1 MMIDVGKIGNG
12 FTNDIMVWY
21 HVDEGFYVRGG
32 VLMPRDYHKAYEQ
45 IKDKKKLIGVQVYT
59 QTAEDF
65 KAKCYLNETTPN
77 AFLKACI
84 DAYLNNSLSYENGK
98 LEMK

>member
-1 MMIDVGKIGNG
+1 
-12 FTNDIMVWY
+12 
-21 HVDEGFYVRGG
+21 
-32 VLMPRDYHKAYEQ
+32 MPRDYHKAYEQ

-84 DAYLNNSLSYENGK
+84 AVGTQPDFFVYPGEPHNMRGHQSTHLHERISRYFDDYLK
-98 LEMK
+98 W

>member
-1 MMIDVGKIGNG
+1 M
-12 FTNDIMVWY
+12 
-21 HVDEGFYVRGG
+21 RGG

-65 KAKCYLNETTPN
+65 KAKCYLNDITQ
-77 AFLKACI
+77 ADFLKACI
-84 DAYLNNSLSYENGK
+84 DAYLDNSLTYENGK
-98 LEMK
+98 LNMK

>member
-1 MMIDVGKIGNG
+1 M
-12 FTNDIMVWY
+12 
-21 HVDEGFYVRGG
+21 RGG

-65 KAKCYLNETTPN
+65 KAKCYLNETHQT
-77 AFLKACI
+77 
-84 DAYLNNSLSYENGK
+84 LSSR
-98 LEMK
+98 LALMLTLTIHLLMKMANLI